1 MVQSAGASGQGD
13 GPRDGLTESNGSPSR
28 QIPERDIPEH
38 ALANA
43 YRRPSFVAGYG
54 RPSLLASSPAPK
66 SHLAQAE
73 IDELDNEER
82 SLIRESRQQRGQ
94 HSKHAYGAI
103 PSKSTEERR
112 PEARTDSSTDETT
125 PLIAD
130 AALSA
135 DWSKAVNEQTIT
147 SSYRH
152 ETKVLASYSAPLII
166 TFLLQSSEQFS
177 TVFSLGHLGTI
188 ELGASS
194 LSTMLAAITGFSVFQ
209 GKLSLIIAHDGADI

>member
-1 MVQSAGASGQGD
+1 MVHSVSTPGRG
-13 GPRDGLTESNGSPSR
+13 GLTSGDSPSDAGIAPAR
-28 QIPERDIPEH
+28 RTSERETSEH
-38 ALANA
+38 ALANT

-54 RPSLLASSPAPK
+54 RPSLLASSPVPK

-82 SLIRESRQQRGQ
+82 SLIRESQQQYHQ
-94 HSKHAYGAI
+94 HNKHGYGTSSSKVI
-103 PSKSTEERR
+103 EETREDMG
-112 PEARTDSSTDETT
+112 EAASSEEST
-125 PLIAD
+125 PLLAD
-130 AALSA
+130 APLSVK
-135 DWSKAVNEQTIT
+135 WNKAVEDQTIT

-209 GKLSLIIAHDGADI
+209 GKPLVVLYKLI